1 MFKSKIFKDAAEME
15 SVIGD
20 EDSPGFV
27 VNEGE
32 SLVDT
37 FNSGDDS
44 VMARMG
50 GALKSDVNIDGKF
63 AEAVFARDFILD
75 VKTKAGDGIQELLV
89 DKWSGSLYGLV
100 VVGDVSEL
108 YAILDWRMV
117 IEIFETKNEEGKV
130 VMTFNLPVY
139 EELKDGEWV
148 PDKDTSS
155 AVMEAGFIKYAKDN
169 ENFKGAFNE

>member
-15 SVIGD
+15 DVIGD
-20 EDSPGFV
+20 TELPGFI

-44 VMARMG
+44 VMARLG

-63 AEAVFARDFILD
+63 AEAVFERDFILD
-75 VKTKAGDGIQELLV
+75 VKTEAGDGIQELLV
-89 DKWSGSLYGLV
+89 DAWTGSLYGLV
-100 VVGDVSEL
+100 VVNDVSEL

-117 IEIFETKNEEGKV
+117 IETFETKNEVGEV

-139 EELKDGEWV
+139 EELKDGNWL

-155 AVMEAGFIKYAKDN
+155 AVMEAGFLKYASDN

>member
-1 MFKSKIFKDAAEME
+1 MFKSKIFKNAAEME

-44 VMARMG
+44 VMARLG
-50 GALKSDVNIDGKF
+50 GALKSDVSINGKY
-63 AEAVFARDFILD
+63 AEAVFERDFILD
-75 VKTKAGDGIQELLV
+75 VKTKFGTGIQELLV
-89 DKWSGSLYGLV
+89 DKWSGNLYGLV
-100 VVGDVSEL
+100 VVNDVSEL

-117 IEIFETKNEEGKV
+117 IETFETKNEAGDV
-130 VMTFNLPVY
+130 VMSFELPVY
-139 EELKDGEWV
+139 EELKDGKWV
-148 PDKDTSS
+148 PDTDTSAS
-155 AVMEAGFIKYAKDN
+155 VMEMGFMKYAKDN
-169 ENFKGAFNE
+169 VNFKENFNE

>member
-1 MFKSKIFKDAAEME
+1 MFKSKIFKNAAEME

-37 FNSGDDS
+37 FNSGDES
-44 VMARMG
+44 IMARLG
-50 GALKSDVNIDGKF
+50 GALKTDVNIDGKF
-63 AEAVFARDFILD
+63 AEAVFAREFILD
-75 VKTKAGDGIQELLV
+75 VKTKAGTGIQELLV
-89 DKWSGSLYGLV
+89 DKWSGNLYGLV
-100 VVGDVSEL
+100 VVNDVSEL

-117 IEIFETKNEEGKV
+117 IETFETKNEAGEV

-139 EELKDGEWV
+139 EELKDGKWL
-148 PDKDTSS
+148 PDTDTSAS
-155 AVMEAGFIKYAKDN
+155 VMEMGFMKYAKDN
-169 ENFKGAFNE
+169 VNFKENFNE